1 MVKWISL
8 GDINKY
14 LFFPFVGGMV
24 TLLFNLIIKK
34 IDKEFI
40 KHPLIRGVN
49 SGMGMSLSIIPF
61 LIIKIRTKSLN
72 KEISKNLLVLENKK
86 KEEKNKLI
94 KGKYILLLICGFLD
108 FLQKS
113 LSFII
118 IHDSENNV
126 WIFDLIFFTFFS
138 WFLLNEKFYKHQYLS
153 LLIMVIIVTI
163 TFILD
168 FSHIKENIGDF
179 FLVLYIELVYSINH
193 VLNKYLM
200 ENKFCSPYEISFY
213 EGIFCLIINIILL
226 SIFSHIEIPKH
237 SGIFK
242 VFSTKNY
249 NGKFFIDNFKSYTD
263 SFDTKEF
270 FAFLLSAINKVSYNL
285 FSLLTIKHFSPSH
298 VIIILFFGE
307 IEYFIVTMKRGN
319 FIFTIFIFLLLIFS
333 ILVFTEIIE
342 LNFLGLSDNT
352 KKNIRERAIKEENQ
366 RGSSFNDKDIELEN
380 GMILNLAINENE
392 EKEK

>member
-34 IDKEFI
+34 IDKEL
-40 KHPLIRGVN
+40 KQHPLIRGVN

-94 KGKYILLLICGFLD
+94 KGKYILLLICAFLD

-226 SIFSHIEIPKH
+226 SIFSHIEIPKY

-249 NGKFFIDNFKSYTD
+249 DGKFFIDNFKSYTD

-270 FAFLLSAINKVSYNL
+270 FAFSLSAINKVSYNL

-352 KKNIRERAIKEENQ
+352 KKNISERAIKEENQ
-366 RGSSFNDKDIELEN
+366 RGSSFNDKDIELED

>member
-94 KGKYILLLICGFLD
+94 KGKYILLLICAFLD

-226 SIFSHIEIPKH
+226 STFSHIEIPKH

-249 NGKFFIDNFKSYTD
+249 DGKFFIDNIKSYTD

-270 FAFLLSAINKVSYNL
+270 FAFSLSAINKVSYNL

-319 FIFTIFIFLLLIFS
+319 FIFTIFIFILLIFS

-342 LNFLGLSDNT
+342 LNFLGLSNNT
-352 KKNIRERAIKEENQ
+352 KKNIRERAYKEENP
-366 RGSSFNDKDIELEN
+366 RGDSYQDKDIELED

>member
-24 TLLFNLIIKK
+24 TLLFKLIIKK
-34 IDKEFI
+34 MDKEL
-40 KHPLIRGVN
+40 KQHPLIRGVN

-94 KGKYILLLICGFLD
+94 KGKYILILICAFLD

-200 ENKFCSPYEISFY
+200 ENKLY
-213 EGIFCLIINIILL
+213 
-226 SIFSHIEIPKH
+226 
-237 SGIFK
+237 
-242 VFSTKNY
+242 
-249 NGKFFIDNFKSYTD
+249 
-263 SFDTKEF
+263 DT
-270 FAFLLSAINKVSYNL
+270 
-285 FSLLTIKHFSPSH
+285 
-298 VIIILFFGE
+298 
-307 IEYFIVTMKRGN
+307 
-319 FIFTIFIFLLLIFS
+319 LLIA
-333 ILVFTEIIE
+333 L
-342 LNFLGLSDNT
+342 
-352 KKNIRERAIKEENQ
+352 
-366 RGSSFNDKDIELEN
+366 
-380 GMILNLAINENE
+380 NENAKNSLVSNE
-392 EKEK
+392 SI

>member
-61 LIIKIRTKSLN
+61 LIIQIRTKSLN

-94 KGKYILLLICGFLD
+94 KGKYILLLICAFLD

-249 NGKFFIDNFKSYTD
+249 EGKFFIDNFKSYTN

-270 FAFLLSAINKVSYNL
+270 FAFLLHAINKVSYNL

-319 FIFTIFIFLLLIFS
+319 YIFTIFIFILLIFS

-366 RGSSFNDKDIELEN
+366 RGSSFNDKDIELED

>member
-1 MVKWISL
+1 
-8 GDINKY
+8 
-14 LFFPFVGGMV
+14 MV

-94 KGKYILLLICGFLD
+94 KGKYILLLICAFLD

-113 LSFII
+113 LSFVI

-138 WFLLNEKFYKHQYLS
+138 WFILNEKFYKHQYLS
-153 LLIMVIIVTI
+153 LLLMVIIVFI

-168 FSHIKENIGDF
+168 YKHIKENIGDF

-193 VLNKYLM
+193 VLNKYIM

-213 EGIFCLIINIILL
+213 EGFFCLIMNIILL
-226 SIFSHIEIPKH
+226 SIFSNIEISKH
-237 SGIFK
+237 SGVLK
-242 VFSTKNY
+242 VFSNKNY
-249 NGKFFIDNFKSYTD
+249 DGKFYIDNFKYYID
-263 SFDTKEF
+263 SFNTKEF
-270 FAFLLSAINKVSYNL
+270 FAFLLHAINKVSYNL

-307 IEYFIVTMKRGN
+307 IEYFIVTIKRGN
-319 FIFTIFIFLLLIFS
+319 YIFTIFIFILLIFS

-366 RGSSFNDKDIELEN
+366 RGSSFNDKDIELED

-392 EKEK
+392 EKEKYKNYLFLFYNFIF

>member
-94 KGKYILLLICGFLD
+94 KEKYIIILICAFLD

-113 LSFII
+113 LSFVI

-126 WIFDLIFFTFFS
+126 
-138 WFLLNEKFYKHQYLS
+138 
-153 LLIMVIIVTI
+153 
-163 TFILD
+163 
-168 FSHIKENIGDF
+168 
-179 FLVLYIELVYSINH
+179 
-193 VLNKYLM
+193 
-200 ENKFCSPYEISFY
+200 
-213 EGIFCLIINIILL
+213 
-226 SIFSHIEIPKH
+226 
-237 SGIFK
+237 
-242 VFSTKNY
+242 
-249 NGKFFIDNFKSYTD
+249 
-263 SFDTKEF
+263 
-270 FAFLLSAINKVSYNL
+270 
-285 FSLLTIKHFSPSH
+285 
-298 VIIILFFGE
+298 
-307 IEYFIVTMKRGN
+307 
-319 FIFTIFIFLLLIFS
+319 
-333 ILVFTEIIE
+333 
-342 LNFLGLSDNT
+342 
-352 KKNIRERAIKEENQ
+352 
-366 RGSSFNDKDIELEN
+366 
-380 GMILNLAINENE
+380 
-392 EKEK
+392 

>member
-24 TLLFNLIIKK
+24 TLLFKLIIKK
-34 IDKEFI
+34 MDKEL
-40 KHPLIRGVN
+40 KQHPLIRGVN

-94 KGKYILLLICGFLD
+94 KGKYILILICAFLD

-213 EGIFCLIINIILL
+213 EGFFCLIINIISL
-226 SIFSHIEIPKH
+226 SIFSNIEIPKH
-237 SGIFK
+237 SGVLK

-249 NGKFFIDNFKSYTD
+249 DGKFFIDNFNSYID

-270 FAFLLSAINKVSYNL
+270 FAFSLSAINKVSYNL

-342 LNFLGLSDNT
+342 LNFLGFSNNT
-352 KKNIRERAIKEENQ
+352 KKNIRERAYKEENP
-366 RGSSFNDKDIELEN
+366 RGDSYQDKDIELED

>member
-1 MVKWISL
+1 
-8 GDINKY
+8 
-14 LFFPFVGGMV
+14 
-24 TLLFNLIIKK
+24 
-34 IDKEFI
+34 
-40 KHPLIRGVN
+40 
-49 SGMGMSLSIIPF
+49 
-61 LIIKIRTKSLN
+61 
-72 KEISKNLLVLENKK
+72 
-86 KEEKNKLI
+86 
-94 KGKYILLLICGFLD
+94 
-108 FLQKS
+108 
-113 LSFII
+113 
-118 IHDSENNV
+118 
-126 WIFDLIFFTFFS
+126 
-138 WFLLNEKFYKHQYLS
+138 
-153 LLIMVIIVTI
+153 MVIIVTI

-249 NGKFFIDNFKSYTD
+249 DGKFFIDNFKSYTD

-270 FAFLLSAINKVSYNL
+270 FAFSLSAINKVSYNL

-342 LNFLGLSDNT
+342 LNFLGLSNNT
-352 KKNIRERAIKEENQ
+352 KKNIRERAYKEENP
-366 RGSSFNDKDIELEN
+366 RGDSYQDKDIELED